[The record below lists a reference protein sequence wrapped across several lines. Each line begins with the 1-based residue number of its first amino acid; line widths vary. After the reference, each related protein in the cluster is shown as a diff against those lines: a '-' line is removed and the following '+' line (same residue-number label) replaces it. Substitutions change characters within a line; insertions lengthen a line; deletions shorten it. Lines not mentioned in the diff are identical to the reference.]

1 VAGADGREWMLSSGD
16 CARVERACRAGTL
29 VDAVMGRGGA
39 LVAVDPGS
47 GAVLSLDDTGAAAG
61 RAAGDVLKRRDR
73 LSLRHC
79 LAHNLDAAW
88 LTSWQEVWE
97 GQAVGAATTAD
108 AADARPTTST
118 AAQPSAGEIRQ
129 RALAAAEARAAM
141 AASQQQSS
149 ASQRQSAARG
159 DGGAATSG
167 LGQPPAGH
175 GPPC

>member
-1 VAGADGREWMLSSGD
+1 MLSSGD
-16 CARVERACRAGTL
+16 CARVERARRAGTL

-47 GAVLSLDDTGAAAG
+47 GVVLSLDDTGAAAG

-97 GQAVGAATTAD
+97 GQAVGAATAAD
-108 AADARPTTST
+108 AADARPATST

-129 RALAAAEARAAM
+129 RALAAAEARAAT
-141 AASQQQSS
+141 AASQQQSTP
-149 ASQRQSAARG
+149 RG

-175 GPPC
+175 GPPR